1 MSSIYGLLSSG
12 LSGIATALVVILI
25 IFNLLQC
32 FFGYKLLKLSVAII
46 GFIIGVSIGYALMAG
61 TAAAQ
66 NRGWLPVLVGII
78 IGIILGI
85 LSFRIYLAGVFV
97 LTACV
102 TGSAI
107 FGVLAVRGV
116 NEVIC
121 WIAAVAAGILI
132 GILAVKFTRPLTIIV
147 TAIFGAVNAVNYLN
161 QISTVLSRHQI
172 TTYAAIGVLAILG
185 IIVQFLTT
193 KKGA

>member
-1 MSSIYGLLSSG
+1 ML
-12 LSGIATALVVILI
+12 AT
-25 IFNLLQC
+25 
-32 FFGYKLLKLSVAII
+32 
-46 GFIIGVSIGYALMAG
+46 
-61 TAAAQ
+61 
-66 NRGWLPVLVGII
+66 
-78 IGIILGI
+78 
-85 LSFRIYLAGVFV
+85 
-97 LTACV
+97 
-102 TGSAI
+102 
-107 FGVLAVRGV
+107 RGV